1 MLCSYEAMRYASRR
15 LDHLDEEFGPQ
26 WSMSFS
32 PVHRGSLKHWLPR
45 FSRIPVYEVRF
56 DNIIGTDISLGMVRI
71 PEIS

>member
-1 MLCSYEAMRYASRR
+1 
-15 LDHLDEEFGPQ
+15 
-26 WSMSFS
+26 MSFS